1 MDKQQKE
8 IQQIYLDNEK
18 KVLNDLKKNYQDA
31 LNEIDNR
38 IALLKAREDVDL
50 QHVIYQIDYQ
60 RALKAQVQAILDT
73 LQSNNF
79 ETISGYLTA
88 SYEDGFIGTMY
99 QLRRCNHRKCCQQ
112 QIHQ

>member
-38 IALLKAREDVDL
+38 IAMLKAREGVDL

-60 RALKAQVQAILDT
+60 RALKAQV
-73 LQSNNF
+73 
-79 ETISGYLTA
+79 
-88 SYEDGFIGTMY
+88 
-99 QLRRCNHRKCCQQ
+99 
-112 QIHQ
+112 

>member
-60 RALKAQVQAILDT
+60 RALKAQVQEYLILYS
-73 LQSNNF
+73 L
-79 ETISGYLTA
+79 I
-88 SYEDGFIGTMY
+88 I
-99 QLRRCNHRKCCQQ
+99 LRRFQA
-112 QIHQ
+112 I

>member
-60 RALKAQVQAILDT
+60 RALKAAGT
-73 LQSNNF
+73 SN
-79 ETISGYLTA
+79 T
-88 SYEDGFIGTMY
+88 
-99 QLRRCNHRKCCQQ
+99 
-112 QIHQ
+112 